1 MSALRTKTN
10 GVDRGITQQIVVH
23 RRGGGAF
30 QQFHPV
36 AMFPQRSGKA
46 RLQIERELA
55 AGTLMALPAPP
66 LYRDLYWHR
75 WVLERGIHWQ
85 ISQAILQHGAACLLP
100 FADAER

>member
-10 GVDRGITQQIVVH
+10 GVDRGITQKIVVH

-46 RLQIERELA
+46 RLQIERRIAVLWAADHHDQPQRIGGDPVKMIERIPWVREPGGVQCRCQSFALA
-55 AGTLMALPAPP
+55 QT
-66 LYRDLYWHR
+66 
-75 WVLERGIHWQ
+75 
-85 ISQAILQHGAACLLP
+85 
-100 FADAER
+100 